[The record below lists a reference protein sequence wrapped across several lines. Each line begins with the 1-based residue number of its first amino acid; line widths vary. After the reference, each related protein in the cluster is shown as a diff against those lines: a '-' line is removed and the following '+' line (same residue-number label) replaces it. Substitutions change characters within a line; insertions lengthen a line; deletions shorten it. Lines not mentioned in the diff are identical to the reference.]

1 MIILGLILLLCGIVF
16 TIPSLTTIGVILML
30 VGAAF
35 WLLGASGRPIGGRSH
50 YY

>member
-1 MIILGLILLLCGIVF
+1 MIILGLILLLCGVLFGTSI
-16 TIPSLTTIGVILML
+16 LTTIGVILMI

-35 WLLGASGRPIGGRSH
+35 WLLGAAGRPIGRRSH